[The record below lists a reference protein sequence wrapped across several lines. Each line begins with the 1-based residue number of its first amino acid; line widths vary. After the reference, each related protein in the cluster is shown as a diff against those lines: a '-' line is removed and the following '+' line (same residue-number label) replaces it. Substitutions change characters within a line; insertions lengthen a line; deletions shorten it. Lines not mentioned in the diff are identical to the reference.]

1 MKFLQMELKAKNE
14 IINNLLDTQSAIV
27 ESLCLAKQQ
36 NSEAGSLAKKQT
48 KIQDKPQLH
57 RTEIAQPTR
66 ESFQQH
72 QQNKHHK
79 KNLHDVDQHI
89 RKGKCHSSQELKQ
102 NCRKS
107 YVGNLNPNAT
117 KEGINELFGLNS
129 TECLRQNCSVEIPID
144 RNTRKSKGFAF
155 LKAPLHVSDELIKLN
170 GFEFQKQSIR
180 IENART
186 SRQMRHHNRFS
197 INQQNARLNS

>member
-27 ESLCLAKQQ
+27 ESLPLAKQQ

-48 KIQDKPQLH
+48 KIQDKPKLH

-79 KNLHDVDQHI
+79 KNLHDVD
-89 RKGKCHSSQELKQ
+89 
-102 NCRKS
+102 
-107 YVGNLNPNAT
+107 
-117 KEGINELFGLNS
+117 
-129 TECLRQNCSVEIPID
+129 
-144 RNTRKSKGFAF
+144 
-155 LKAPLHVSDELIKLN
+155 
-170 GFEFQKQSIR
+170 
-180 IENART
+180 
-186 SRQMRHHNRFS
+186 
-197 INQQNARLNS
+197 